1 MAVTQTMQWFRERHY
16 CLLADPRAD
25 AAEIVFEEG
34 FYADQD
40 DQLID
45 FLPAYFVDAKV
56 QGVEMLDEITV
67 RLDEETD
74 RPIGLM
80 IEHVSKRDLPKRGF
94 LRRPE
99 TPEGATALLLR
110 IADAVVF
117 PEPLTPERPSGD
129 DEPVE
134 SPLRRDNGG
143 WVLEGRGIPL
153 ETAH

>member
-1 MAVTQTMQWFRERHY
+1 MAVTQTMQWFRERQY

-34 FYADQD
+34 FYADQA

-80 IEHVSKRDLPKRGF
+80 IEHVSKRNLPKRDF
-94 LRRPE
+94 LRRAG
-99 TPEGATALLLR
+99 TPEATALLLR

-117 PEPLTPERPSGD
+117 PESLLPGKGTPSD
-129 DEPVE
+129 DEPG
-134 SPLRRDNGG
+134 SPLRRQNGG
-143 WVLEGRGIPL
+143 WILEGEGIPL
-153 ETAH
+153 ETTS